1 MKTGHL
7 LFLIL
12 NCIAL
17 SIIYISSWSNC
28 HRSLFDEVEID
39 DAPQTFG
46 RSRLG
51 MTTGDDD
58 GDYDEGDT
66 QYIYSE
72 APLAMSTPEITVYPQ
87 VGNHPGIE
95 PSFLQWDATPV
106 EVPQDWHYVTPKA
119 CKNATDPSFD
129 KSPRNGKVIV
139 HFHMQHNAGTNF
151 YSAIKQFVPCATR
164 ACWQHQKHCLVSYDE
179 NIEAE
184 NIRNNYQQHGVQYVS
199 VELMLPPKLSLP
211 FVSEE
216 AREGLYFTTIVRD
229 PFRRFLTHL
238 RHTNKNGIVDGING
252 PFWRDYKE
260 NQELYAGD
268 NLNVRW
274 LSGARGAI
282 SKDHVNL
289 AKCRLQL
296 FDLVILDKFYDHA
309 FKRVLCPM
317 NGWRGKKHCD
327 QELAVEEHTSNKAD
341 PLEGVDKSFIGA
353 WIERLRPSF
362 EIYDYAKLL
371 SLKQLKDHGVTELP
385 SVSEVPL
392 FMETMAKYTG
402 TDVMKQFKDIPKVNL
417 QNMHIFDPP
426 AEFCNYVK
434 SIWLSGDDVVP
445 DVHGIGAIKRSWT
458 PKSAPSYI
466 ANFVDPRP
474 RPINK
479 GRTKIID

>member
-7 LFLIL
+7 LILIL

-17 SIIYISSWSNC
+17 SIIYITSWSNC
-28 HRSLFDEVEID
+28 NSSLFDEVEID
-39 DAPQTFG
+39 DAPIT
-46 RSRLG
+46 RLG
-51 MTTGDDD
+51 HSRFDLTAGDDD
-58 GDYDEGDT
+58 GDYGDPER
-66 QYIYSE
+66 QDFYSD
-72 APLAMSTPEITVYPQ
+72 ASLVTSSPAITVSSE
-87 VGNHPGIE
+87 VRHHHGLE

-106 EVPQDWHYVTPKA
+106 EVPENWVYITPKS
-119 CKNATDPSFD
+119 CKNATDPTFD
-129 KSPRNGKVIV
+129 NSPRNGKVIV

-179 NIEAE
+179 KIEAE
-184 NIRNNYQQHGVQYVS
+184 NIRNNYKLHGVQYVS
-199 VELMLPPKLSLP
+199 IELMLPPKLSLP

-238 RHTNKNGIVDGING
+238 RHTNKALTVDGVNG
-252 PFWRDYKE
+252 HFWRDYKE

-309 FKRVLCPM
+309 LKGILCPM

-327 QELAVEEHTSNKAD
+327 EQLASEEHTSNKAD

-371 SLKQLKDHGVTELP
+371 SLKQLKKRGVTELP
-385 SVSEVPL
+385 YVSDVPL
-392 FMETMAKYTG
+392 YMETIAKYTG
-402 TDVMKQFKDIPKVNL
+402 TDVKKQFKDIPKVNL
-417 QNMHIFDPP
+417 QNMQMFDPP
-426 AEFCNYVK
+426 EEFCDHVK

-445 DVHGIGAIKRSWT
+445 DVYGIGAIKKSWT
-458 PKSAPSYI
+458 PKAAPSNI
-466 ANFVDPRP
+466 VKFVDPRHLNTDQ
-474 RPINK
+474 RNHLN
-479 GRTKIID
+479 